1 MPASPTAELCKTL
14 SAVTFASLDRETV
27 AAVKRLIADAVAVAI
42 AGSREAPPRIVA
54 DHVRELGCAPASSVW
69 GLGLRTAPAQAAYAN
84 AVSMHVLDFEP
95 MSSPPTHAASPV
107 VPAAFAIAE
116 ARDASGAEIIA
127 ACAKGF
133 EIQGR
138 VLLASGHDR
147 GELPF
152 HSPGVVGVM
161 GSAVASGHVLG
172 LDAERLRHALGMAAS
187 RCSGLPANTG
197 SMVKCTHCGYA
208 AAGGLE
214 SAQMAARGFLANP
227 GIFEARAGYVAT
239 FFPKRFDYDA
249 LQRFGQPFRCV
260 DPGMA
265 IKFFPSK
272 YPTHFAIAAAL
283 ELRPKIGNPS
293 AIARVKILTPDI
305 DDADR
310 PQPRGGLEGKFSFQ
324 YTAAAA
330 LLDGRVGIHSFT
342 DERRYRPDMVSLLEK
357 TTVVRDKTRS
367 RDTRNMRVEV
377 EIESSGGATHKAICD
392 RPPGSW
398 GVPVDAR
405 QHRVKLMEC
414 LAARLN
420 EADAAGV
427 LERLDDLERLSAVEV
442 KQLVAVLAGTD
453 NESESRLTTHE
464 SRITPQGQ

>member
-1 MPASPTAELCKTL
+1 MRAGVIHLGIRAEHGARASRIRQRG
-14 SAVTFASLDRETV
+14 V
-27 AAVKRLIADAVAVAI
+27 DA
-42 AGSREAPPRIVA
+42 
-54 DHVRELGCAPASSVW
+54 
-69 GLGLRTAPAQAAYAN
+69 
-84 AVSMHVLDFEP
+84 

-107 VPAAFAIAE
+107 VPAAFALAE
-116 ARDASGAEIIA
+116 ARGASGADVVA

-138 VLLASGHDR
+138 VLVASGHER

-161 GSAVASGHVLG
+161 GSAVASGHVMR
-172 LDAERLRHALGMAAS
+172 LDAEQLRHALGMAAS

-208 AAGGLE
+208 AAGGVE
-214 SAQMAARGFLANP
+214 SSQMAARGFLANP
-227 GIFEARAGYVAT
+227 GIFEAHAGYVAT
-239 FFPKRFDYDA
+239 FFRKHFDYDA
-249 LQRFGQPFRCV
+249 LLRFGQPFRSV

-283 ELRPKIGNPS
+283 ELRPRIGDPS
-293 AIARVKILTPDI
+293 AIGRVRILAPDI

-330 LLDGRVGIHSFT
+330 LLDGKVGIHSFT

-357 TTVVRDKTRS
+357 TTVFRDESLS
-367 RDTRNMRVEV
+367 RDTRNMQVEV
-377 EIESSGGATHKAICD
+377 QVELNGGKRHTAVCK

-398 GVPVDAR
+398 GAPIDPN
-405 QHRVKLMEC
+405 QHRGKLMDC
-414 LAARLN
+414 LVTRLS
-420 EADAAGV
+420 EADSTHV
-427 LERLDDLERLSAVEV
+427 LERLENLEQLPPGEV
-442 KQLVAVLAGTD
+442 KRLIGILAAA
-453 NESESRLTTHE
+453 
-464 SRITPQGQ
+464 

>member
-1 MPASPTAELCKTL
+1 MTSSPTAELCKIV
-14 SAVTFASLDRETV
+14 SAVTFESLDRETV

-42 AGSREAPPRIVA
+42 AGSREAPPHVVA
-54 DHVRELGCAPASSVW
+54 EHIRELGSAPASSVW
-69 GLGLRTAPAQAAYAN
+69 GFGLRTAPAQAAYAN

-107 VPAAFAIAE
+107 VPAAFALAE
-116 ARDASGAEIIA
+116 ARDASGADIIA

-138 VLLASGHDR
+138 VLVASGHDR

-161 GSAVASGHVLG
+161 GSAVASGHVLRLG
-172 LDAERLRHALGMAAS
+172 AEQLRHALGMAAS

-208 AAGGLE
+208 AAGGVE

-227 GIFEARAGYVAT
+227 GIFEAHAGYVAT

-249 LQRFGQPFRCV
+249 LLRFGQPFRCV

-283 ELRPKIGNPS
+283 ELRPRIGDPS
-293 AIARVKILTPDI
+293 SIGHVKILTPDI

-330 LLDGRVGIHSFT
+330 LLDGKVGVHSFT
-342 DERRYRPDMVSLLEK
+342 DERRYRPDMVALLEK
-357 TTVVRDKTRS
+357 TTVVRDKTLS

-377 EIESSGGATHKAICD
+377 EVESGGGSRHKAVCD

-398 GVPVDAR
+398 GVPIDAK

-414 LAARLN
+414 LVTRLT
-420 EADAAGV
+420 EADATGV
-427 LERLDDLERLSAVEV
+427 LERLDSLERLPASEV
-442 KQLVAVLAGTD
+442 KRLIGVLAAA
-453 NESESRLTTHE
+453 
-464 SRITPQGQ
+464 

>member
-1 MPASPTAELCKTL
+1 MPPNPTAELCRTL
-14 SAVTFASLDRETV
+14 CAVTFESLDRETV
-27 AAVKRLIADAVAVAI
+27 AAVKRLIADGVAVAI

-54 DHVRELGCAPASSVW
+54 DHVRELGCAAAASVW
-69 GLGLRTAPAQAAYAN
+69 GFGLRTASAQAAYAN

-95 MSSPPTHAASPV
+95 MSSPPTHATSPV
-107 VPAAFAIAE
+107 VPAAFALAE
-116 ARDASGAEIIA
+116 ARGASGADIVA

-138 VLLASGHDR
+138 VLVASGHDR

-161 GSAVASGHVLG
+161 GSAVASGHVLR
-172 LDAERLRHALGMAAS
+172 LDAAQLAHALGMAAS

-197 SMVKCTHCGYA
+197 SMVKCTHCGNA
-208 AAGGLE
+208 AAAGLE

-227 GIFEARAGYVAT
+227 AIFEAHAGYVAT
-239 FFPKRFDYDA
+239 FFPKRFDYGA
-249 LQRFGQPFRCV
+249 LLRFGQPFRCV

-283 ELRPKIGNPS
+283 ELRPRIGDPS
-293 AIARVKILTPDI
+293 AIGRVRILAPDI

-330 LLDGRVGIHSFT
+330 LLDGKVGIHSFT

-357 TTVVRDKTRS
+357 TTVFRDKTLS
-367 RDTRNMRVEV
+367 RDTRNMRVEI
-377 EIESSGGATHKAICD
+377 EIEGSGGARHKAVCD

-398 GVPVDAR
+398 GVPIDAK

-414 LAARLN
+414 LVARLS
-420 EADAAGV
+420 ETDATGV
-427 LERLDDLERLSAVEV
+427 LERLDNLEHLSACEV
-442 KQLVAVLAGTD
+442 KQLIGVLTSG
-453 NESESRLTTHE
+453 
-464 SRITPQGQ
+464 

>member
-1 MPASPTAELCKTL
+1 MPPSPTAELCKTL
-14 SAVTFASLDRETV
+14 SAVTFESLDRETV
-27 AAVKRLIADAVAVAI
+27 AAVKRLIADAIAVAI
-42 AGSREAPPRIVA
+42 AGSREVPPRIVA
-54 DHVRELGCAPASSVW
+54 DHVRELGATPASSVW
-69 GLGLRTAPAQAAYAN
+69 GFGMRTAPAHAAYAN

-107 VPAAFAIAE
+107 VPAAFALAE
-116 ARDASGAEIIA
+116 ARGASGGDIVA

-138 VLLASGHDR
+138 VLVASAHDR

-161 GSAVASGHVLG
+161 GSAVASGHVLR
-172 LDAERLRHALGMAAS
+172 LDAEQLRHALGMAAS

-208 AAGGLE
+208 AAGGVE

-239 FFPKRFDYDA
+239 FFPKHFDYDT
-249 LQRFGQPFRCV
+249 LLRFGRPFGCV

-283 ELRPKIGNPS
+283 ELRPRIGDPS
-293 AIARVKILTPDI
+293 AIGRVRILTPDI

-330 LLDGRVGIHSFT
+330 LLDGKVGVHSFT
-342 DERRYRPDMVSLLEK
+342 DERRYRPDMVALLEK
-357 TTVVRDKTRS
+357 TTVVRDKTLS

-377 EIESSGGATHKAICD
+377 EVEVEGSGGSKHKAVCD

-398 GVPVDAR
+398 GAPVDAK

-414 LAARLN
+414 LGARLR

-427 LERLDDLERLSAVEV
+427 LERLDRLDQLSAAEV
-442 KQLVAVLAGTD
+442 KQLIGGLTAG
-453 NESESRLTTHE
+453 
-464 SRITPQGQ
+464 G